1 MRCSMEMKKMTR
13 KKYLFL
19 IGILIFLLIFSLIGG
34 VSLGSSYI
42 EVGTVYKFLINKIT
56 NTTIFNPNW
65 KKTVEAIIWEIR
77 VPRVI
82 LSAISGGGLA
92 LCGVLMQCI
101 TKNPIADP
109 YILGISSGASTGAV
123 FMIMFGGGGIIG
135 ITGGAFIGAILCGI
149 IVFMLGTQYGKN
161 ISTVRLILTGLAVS
175 TIFSS
180 ITNILVY
187 SAKNSNQVRSAVF
200 WSMGSLGRARWE
212 ELYIP
217 FTVLVGVFIISIF
230 LAKSLDILLLGD
242 NTAKMMGM
250 NIAVIKSILIL
261 LSTFFVAVLVAMT
274 GAIGFIGL
282 IIPHICRNFCGST
295 HKKLLTISLLTG
307 AIFLIWCDTVAR
319 TLFPPRDIP
328 IGIITSMVGGPFFL
342 FMIGKNGYSFG
353 GEK

>member
-1 MRCSMEMKKMTR
+1 MKKISKNYTT
-13 KKYLFL
+13 L
-19 IGILIFLLIFSLIGG
+19 IMLLSLLLIFSLVGG
-34 VSLGSSYI
+34 IAFGSSYI
-42 EVGTVYKFLINKIT
+42 EMGTVYQFVLNKLT
-56 NTTIFNPNW
+56 GKEIFIPQW

-77 VPRVI
+77 VPRVL

-123 FMIMFGGGGIIG
+123 FMIMFGGAGIIS
-135 ITGGAFIGAILCGI
+135 ITGGAFIGAILCGG
-149 IVFMLGTQYGKN
+149 IVFILGTQYGQSV
-161 ISTVRLILTGLAVS
+161 STIRLILTGLAVS

-180 ITNILVY
+180 ITNMLVY

-217 FTVLVGVFIISIF
+217 FVVLIMVFILSIF
-230 LAKSLDILLLGD
+230 MSKSLDILLLGD

-250 NIAVIKSILIL
+250 DIKLIKSLVILS
-261 LSTFFVAVLVAMT
+261 STFLIAVLVSMT

-282 IIPHICRNFCGST
+282 VVPHICRSLCGSE

-307 AIFLIWCDTVAR
+307 AIFLVWCDAAAR
-319 TLFPPRDIP
+319 TLVPPRDIP
-328 IGIITSMVGGPFFL
+328 IGIITSMIGGPFFL
-342 FMIGKNGYSFG
+342 FMIGKNRYSFG